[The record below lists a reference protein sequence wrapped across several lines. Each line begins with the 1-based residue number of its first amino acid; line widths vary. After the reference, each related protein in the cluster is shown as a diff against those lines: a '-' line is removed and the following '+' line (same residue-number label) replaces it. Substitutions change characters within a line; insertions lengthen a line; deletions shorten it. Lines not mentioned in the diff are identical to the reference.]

1 MDWATDVSFWLS
13 NTCSNSEVIQ
23 ECLDVYFTK
32 TTASD
37 LEGQAKH
44 QSNISSPLLSNVK
57 KEVNDSNNLEETFQ
71 QSTIEAFK
79 MDPSV
84 QEEQKRLEIISH
96 LLFKHNLDIS
106 EVLLSDIKLIV
117 RELKGDSVPIVLEK
131 LQCSVT
137 KSEKKLP
144 VSVSEQQQSSV
155 KVELRTTEKSNN
167 CSFDNS
173 YEVHDI
179 EMAQIN
185 AEWMEYKGGPEPGEV
200 ALKEVDEEDEKIQEE
215 WANYTHGKEPGE
227 IELTSI
233 YVNSFITSQCNNETV
248 NTPTKCAIKTTLD
261 VQSAVPLIFEHF
273 RSRHC
278 QEITNFIRRVETNAM
293 PLSNVFRIE
302 KPKNKEL
309 FLFKMVLGENIVPE
323 NLLQDGLKWS
333 KLSAL
338 KGIQE
343 APKVRT
349 RMGLKRQITAYPIH
363 KLKAGIPN
371 IGTLDTYGAMTF
383 NSGKWV
389 RISSFK
395 KLVYV
400 FPEEKLIAI
409 HYVGNEKN
417 VQ

>member
-1 MDWATDVSFWLS
+1 
-13 NTCSNSEVIQ
+13 
-23 ECLDVYFTK
+23 
-32 TTASD
+32 
-37 LEGQAKH
+37 
-44 QSNISSPLLSNVK
+44 
-57 KEVNDSNNLEETFQ
+57 
-71 QSTIEAFK
+71 
-79 MDPSV
+79 
-84 QEEQKRLEIISH
+84 
-96 LLFKHNLDIS
+96 
-106 EVLLSDIKLIV
+106 
-117 RELKGDSVPIVLEK
+117 
-131 LQCSVT
+131 
-137 KSEKKLP
+137 
-144 VSVSEQQQSSV
+144 
-155 KVELRTTEKSNN
+155 
-167 CSFDNS
+167 
-173 YEVHDI
+173 
-179 EMAQIN
+179 MAQIN

-309 FLFKMVLGENIVPE
+309 FLFKMVQGENIVPE